1 MDKVVLAYSG
11 GLDTSV
17 AINWLKETY
26 GLGVIALAADVGE
39 GKDLD
44 AIRERALK
52 VGALD
57 CQVVDVRDEF
67 AREYAFPALAAN
79 ALYEGRYPLSSALSR
94 PLISKL
100 LVDCAESEGAVAVAH
115 GCTGKGNDQVRFD
128 VSVKA
133 LNPDLKVIAP
143 VREWP
148 MSRGDAIAYAGEKGI
163 EVPVKKENPFSI
175 DVNLWGRSVECG
187 VLEDPWVEAP
197 EEAFEWTTAP
207 SDAPSEAEY
216 VTIEFQSG
224 KPVALDGEKMPPV
237 ELISTLNRLGGLHGI
252 GRLDHVENRLVGIK
266 SREIYEAPAAV
277 MLIEAHRDLEDLTL
291 SRELAHYKQSIEHKY
306 AELVYFGLWFSP
318 LREAL
323 TAFVDTSQSRVSG
336 SVRLKL
342 YRGHCQAVG
351 RKSPNSLYDLS
362 LATYGGEDAFD
373 HRAAEGFISVWGLPT
388 AVHSAVGKTGVQDAE
403 LGKAVN

>member
-1 MDKVVLAYSG
+1 MKKVVLAYSG

-17 AINWLKETY
+17 AIDWLRENY

-44 AIRERALK
+44 AVKQKAID

-57 CQVVDVRDEF
+57 CHVVDVREEF
-67 AREYAFPALAAN
+67 ARDYAFAALKAN
-79 ALYEGRYPLSSALSR
+79 ALYEDRYPLSSALSR
-94 PLISKL
+94 PLIAKL
-100 LVDCAESEGAVAVAH
+100 LVECAEAEGAVAVAH

-133 LNPDLKVIAP
+133 LNPDLRVVAP

-148 MSRGDAIAYAGEKGI
+148 MSREQEISYARERDI
-163 EVPVKKENPFSI
+163 PVPVGEENPFSI
-175 DVNLWGRSVECG
+175 DVNLWGRSIECG

-197 EEAFEWTTAP
+197 EEAFEWTRPPGMTP
-207 SDAPSEAEY
+207 DEAAY
-216 VTIEFQSG
+216 VTIEFVKG
-224 KPVALDGEKMPPV
+224 VPVALDGEKMSPAA
-237 ELISTLNRLGGLHGI
+237 LISRLNEIGGAHGV

-266 SREIYEAPAAV
+266 SREIYEAPAASI
-277 MLIEAHRDLEDLTL
+277 LLEAHRDLEDLTL
-291 SRELAHYKQSIEHKY
+291 PRELAHFKKTMEPKY

-318 LREAL
+318 LRGAL
-323 TAFVDTSQSRVSG
+323 DAFVDSSQDRVTG
-336 SVRLKL
+336 TVRLRL
-342 YRGHCQAVG
+342 HHGSCRAVG

-362 LATYGGEDAFD
+362 LATYGGDDSFD

-388 AVHSAVGKTGVQDAE
+388 VVHSSVGKRISKEKDFGE
-403 LGKAVN
+403 AVN

>member
-1 MDKVVLAYSG
+1 MKKVVLAYSG

-17 AINWLKETY
+17 AIDWLRENY

-44 AIRERALK
+44 AIKQKAID

-57 CQVVDVRDEF
+57 CYVVDVREEF
-67 AREYAFPALAAN
+67 AREYAFAALRAN
-79 ALYEGRYPLSSALSR
+79 ALYEDRYPLSSALSR
-94 PLISKL
+94 PLISKM
-100 LVDCAESEGAVAVAH
+100 LVECAEAEGAVAVAH

-133 LNPDLKVIAP
+133 LNPELEVVAP

-148 MSRGDAIAYAGEKGI
+148 MSREEEISYARERNI
-163 EVPVKKENPFSI
+163 PVPVGEENPFSI
-175 DVNLWGRSVECG
+175 DVNLWGRSIECG

-197 EEAFEWTTAP
+197 EEAFEWTRAP
-207 SDAPSEAEY
+207 GMTPSEPAY
-216 VTIEFQSG
+216 VTIEFLDG
-224 KPVALDGEKMPPV
+224 IPVALDGEKMSPAA
-237 ELISTLNRLGGLHGI
+237 LISRLNEIGGLHGV

-266 SREIYEAPAAV
+266 SREIYEAPGATI
-277 MLIEAHRDLEDLTL
+277 LLEAHRDLEDLTL
-291 SRELAHYKQSIEHKY
+291 PRELAHFKKTLESKY

-323 TAFVDTSQSRVSG
+323 DAFIDSSQDRVTG
-336 SVRLKL
+336 TVRVRLHHGSC
-342 YRGHCQAVG
+342 RAVG

-362 LATYGGEDAFD
+362 LATYGGDDSFD

-388 AVHSAVGKTGVQDAE
+388 VVHASVGKKNSEESDYGE
-403 LGKAVN
+403 AVN